1 MFENL
6 SEQNILLYAIKSYD
20 KPNCVKSEF
29 DDDYKKFRYIKRL
42 LQKYRLTNEIKERLL
57 LNHLVVLQNVFGVEA
72 STRILFFRIDER
84 DYKALKTFL
93 IYTSAMPERIKG
105 IRDRDIV
112 SSDISLDPRIVEI
125 LRKL

>member
-57 LNHLVVLQNVFGVEA
+57 LNHLVILQNVFGVEA

-105 IRDRDIV
+105 IRGRDIV
-112 SSDISLDPRIVEI
+112 SSDIPLDPRIVEI